1 MGRDLAIDLGTAN
14 TLVYRQGEGIVFD
27 QPTVI
32 ALNTRS
38 GDVLA
43 MGDEAWEM
51 IGRTP
56 GHVVAMR
63 PLRHGAITD
72 FDITEHMIRL
82 ILKRVGVSR
91 FPRPRVLICVPSAIT
106 EVERRAV
113 QEATMAAGAREAYLI
128 EEPVAAAIGAGL
140 PISEP
145 VGNLVVDIG
154 GGTSEVAVLS
164 MGGVVVNKGIRV
176 GGFDIDEAIARH
188 IRKEYAIVV
197 GERTAEQI
205 KIAIGSAFPLA
216 EEEKAEIKGR
226 DLAAGLPKI
235 VHITSEEIREAI
247 EDPVR
252 QIVDAVVATLSSTPP
267 ELAQDILSHGIAL
280 TGGGGLLRGL
290 EARLAQECDVPVHVA
305 SRPLECVVLGAGKC
319 VASFNEVKDLFV
331 SSTSN

>member
-1 MGRDLAIDLGTAN
+1 
-14 TLVYRQGEGIVFD
+14 
-27 QPTVI
+27 
-32 ALNTRS
+32 
-38 GDVLA
+38 
-43 MGDEAWEM
+43 
-51 IGRTP
+51 
-56 GHVVAMR
+56 
-63 PLRHGAITD
+63 
-72 FDITEHMIRL
+72 
-82 ILKRVGVSR
+82 
-91 FPRPRVLICVPSAIT
+91 
-106 EVERRAV
+106 
-113 QEATMAAGAREAYLI
+113 MAAGAREAYLI

-145 VGNLVVDIG
+145 IGNLVVDIG

-235 VHITSEEIREAI
+235 VHITSEEVREAI

-252 QIVDAVVATLSSTPP
+252 QIVDAVVAALSTTPP

-331 SSTSN
+331 SSSSK

>member
-1 MGRDLAIDLGTAN
+1 
-14 TLVYRQGEGIVFD
+14 
-27 QPTVI
+27 
-32 ALNTRS
+32 
-38 GDVLA
+38 
-43 MGDEAWEM
+43 
-51 IGRTP
+51 
-56 GHVVAMR
+56 VAER
-63 PLRHGAITD
+63 PLRRGAITD
-72 FDITEHMIRL
+72 FEVTERYIRL
-82 ILKRVGVSR
+82 ILERVGVR
-91 FPRPRVLICVPSAIT
+91 KRVPRPRVLICVPSAIT

-145 VGNLVVDIG
+145 IGNLVVDIG

-164 MGGVVVNKGIRV
+164 MGGVVVNKGIRI
-176 GGFDIDEAIARH
+176 GGFDIDEAVARH

-252 QIVDAVVATLSSTPP
+252 QIVDAVVAALSATPP

-331 SSTSN
+331 SSSSK